1 MRITQE
7 HSHHLSRLL
16 IDRLQVAELLEVCG
30 SLDTL
35 ILAIEKTITTE
46 CSVEDRLNAEVR
58 DMLKQYEAEFEKGR
72 ADYQKMFSM
81 VKNKL
86 IKERDIIL

>member
-7 HSHHLSRLL
+7 HIKSLSRLL
-16 IDRLQVAELLEVCG
+16 IERLQSQGLLEVPG
-30 SLDTL
+30 SVNALT
-35 ILAIEKTITTE
+35 LAIEKTIAEE

-58 DMLKQYEAEFEKGR
+58 NILKQYEAEFEKGR

-86 IKERDIIL
+86 IKEREIVL